1 VRATTRTLRCP
12 EPIDVALTFGG
23 LTRGRYD
30 PTSRLDGDTF
40 WHARNSPAGP
50 VTLRVGVQ
58 RAAATVTV
66 DAWGPGR
73 SWVVEHAPGIT
84 GVADSAADFRPTHA
98 LVAALHRR
106 ERGMRLLQLGCVLDV
121 AVPTIIE
128 QRVTSV
134 EARRSWHALV
144 RRHGTVAPGG
154 EHTPALLVPPAA
166 PVLARLPDWEWRQ
179 LGVEGRRSETVC
191 RVAGDAARLDD
202 AAATDVATLDRR
214 LRAINGVGPWT
225 AAHVTHL
232 VSGDADAVPVG
243 DWHLPGHVAFALAHE
258 ARADDARMLELL
270 EPFRPHRARVWRL
283 IVAGTHGPP
292 RRAPRARI
300 HDLMRAEMR
309 RPHSGGPLTRRR
321 PRPRTLPS

>member
-1 VRATTRTLRCP
+1 LRCP

-23 LTRGRYD
+23 LTRGRFD
-30 PTSRLDGDTF
+30 PASHLDGDTF
-40 WHARNSPAGP
+40 WHAMNSPAGP
-50 VTLRVGVQ
+50 VTFRVHAR
-58 RAAATVTV
+58 RAEATVTV

-73 SWVVEHAPGIT
+73 SWVVEHAPGIS
-84 GVADSAADFRPTHA
+84 GVADTGHDFRPTHA

-106 ERGMRLLQLGCVLDV
+106 VRGMRLVRIGCVLDV

-128 QRVTSV
+128 QRVTSL
-134 EARRSWHALV
+134 EAGRSWRAMV
-144 RRHGTVAPGG
+144 RRHGTVAPGT
-154 EHTPALLVPPAA
+154 EHTPALVVPPAA
-166 PVLARLPDWEWRQ
+166 TVLARLPDWEWRH
-179 LGVEGRRSETVC
+179 LGVEGRRSETV
-191 RVAGDAARLDD
+191 RRIAGDCDRIDR
-202 AAATDVATLDRR
+202 AAAVDAVTLDHR
-214 LRAINGVGPWT
+214 LRAVDGVGPWT

-243 DWHLPGHVAFALAHE
+243 DWHLPSHVAFALARE

-309 RPHSGGPLTRRR
+309 RPHSGRR
-321 PRPRTLPS
+321 PRPR